1 MAGFAGR
8 PWHHDGVTSD
18 SPDPR
23 AGQRPDA
30 PIVAILG
37 GGQLGRMLGLAAV
50 PLGVACRFLDPVAGA
65 PAAAVGPLVV
75 GALDDPNALADT
87 AEGAAVVT
95 YEWEGVPAA
104 GARALAE
111 RVLVRPGWEAL
122 DVAQDRAAEKAL
134 FARLGIP
141 APTSVV
147 VADRADLDAALVR
160 TGTPAV
166 LKTCRGGYDGKGQ
179 ALIHAPGEAASAFSA
194 LGGDDGVALIL
205 EAWVPFD
212 RELSVIAAR
221 GLDGDV
227 RCFPLVENT
236 HRDGILRVTRAPA
249 PQVDDTLQAAGEAI
263 ARQILEAFA
272 YVGVLTVELFQVGR
286 DLLANEI
293 APRVHNS
300 GHWTIEGAETSQFE
314 QHLRAVL
321 GMPLGSPAARG
332 HAVMLNAIGSLPDP
346 AAVLAVPGARLH
358 DYGKEARPGRK
369 VGHVTVVADTASAL
383 EERFALLLAIAS
395 GTLG

>member
-1 MAGFAGR
+1 MR
-8 PWHHDGVTSD
+8 
-18 SPDPR
+18 R
-23 AGQRPDA
+23 GQRDDVPV
-30 PIVAILG
+30 VAVLG
-37 GGQLGRMLGLAAV
+37 GGQLGRMLGLAAI

-75 GALDDPNALADT
+75 GALDDPVALAAT
-87 AEGAAVVT
+87 ADGARVVT

-104 GARALAE
+104 GARTLAE
-111 RVLVRPGWEAL
+111 RVLVHPSWEIL
-122 DVAQDRAAEKAL
+122 EVAQDRAAEKAL
-134 FARLGIP
+134 FARLGVP
-141 APTSVV
+141 APTTVPIR
-147 VADRADLDAALVR
+147 DRADLDAALVG

-179 ALIHAPGEAASAFSA
+179 VVIRDPVEADAAVTT
-194 LGGDDGVALIL
+194 LGGDDGVDLVL

-221 GLDGDV
+221 GVDGDV
-227 RCFPLVENT
+227 RCYPLVENT

-249 PQVDDTLQAAGEAI
+249 PGLDAALQRDAETI
-263 ARQILEAFA
+263 ARRILDEFD
-272 YVGVLTVELFQVGR
+272 YVGVLAVELFQVGDR
-286 DLLANEI
+286 LLANEI

-321 GMPLGSPAARG
+321 GLPLGSPAPRG
-332 HAVMLNAIGSLPDP
+332 HVAMLNAIGALPSAD
-346 AAVLAVPGARLH
+346 AVLAVPGAHLH
-358 DYGKEARPGRK
+358 DYGKAPRPGRK
-369 VGHVTVVADTASAL
+369 VGHVTVVADTATEL
-383 EERFALLLAIAS
+383 EVRLAELRAVAP